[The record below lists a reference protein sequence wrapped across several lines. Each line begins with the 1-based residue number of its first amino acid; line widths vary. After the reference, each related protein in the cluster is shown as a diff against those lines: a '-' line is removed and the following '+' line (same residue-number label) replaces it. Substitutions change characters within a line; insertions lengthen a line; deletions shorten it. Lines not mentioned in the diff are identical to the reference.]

1 MKNFALAWLI
11 LFLSLAPTH
20 AFAYS
25 KPDRSECR
33 SIIKDDD
40 DTTTTPAKAYRI
52 GYCMSFLRY
61 RAKHDFDCDDVRHIV
76 LISSFTASPKQAYE
90 MGYCDA

>member
-11 LFLSLAPTH
+11 LFLSLTPTH

-33 SIIKDDD
+33 DIIKDDD
-40 DTTTTPAKAYRI
+40 DTTTTSGKAYKI
-52 GYCMSFLRY
+52 GYCTAILRY
-61 RAKHDFDCDDVRHIV
+61 RPKDKIICDNVKYIPV
-76 LISSFTASPKQAYE
+76 LTEFTASPGQAYE
-90 MGYCDA
+90 IGYCHA